1 MKCNEAS
8 TKIVWKKY
16 TPFLESVLIVQLDW
30 PSVSSRQ
37 LSCFCLFVS
46 LLPITPKYFFYH
58 VVTFFTMCPPLH
70 TYIAYC
76 K

>member
-37 LSCFCLFVS
+37 LSYFCLFVS
-46 LLPITPKYFFYH
+46 LLPITPKYFCFRNCY
-58 VVTFFTMCPPLH
+58 FFHYVPPF
-70 TYIAYC
+70 TYIAYFL
-76 K
+76 